1 MHLPRLRDLREDEEL
16 SQQKIADYL
25 NMHRSVYRRYESGE
39 REIPVWALVKLADY
53 YHTSLDYLAG
63 RTNEWKHY
71 QVKSRLIDCLAL
83 GDVVKFI
90 EFYWDQGISS
100 YFSGLTLDQWRD
112 GFNILKRARN
122 ALAHNHEDYL
132 QESDIRATEMFCRR
146 LAEVLN

>member
-63 RTNEWKHY
+63 RTNDKTPPH
-71 QVKSRLIDCLAL
+71 A
-83 GDVVKFI
+83 
-90 EFYWDQGISS
+90 
-100 YFSGLTLDQWRD
+100 
-112 GFNILKRARN
+112 
-122 ALAHNHEDYL
+122 
-132 QESDIRATEMFCRR
+132 
-146 LAEVLN
+146 